1 MGGGENFAK
10 IMMSLNHELNNNP
23 LARMSDRAP
32 TTGLEGGRSAI
43 GGQPKKKSLEKMKPS
58 SLDEP
63 QLIKASA
70 DLKRGNLVSQ
80 YHHNKPVKK
89 TKFDD
94 RDHFQQLLLEPFL

>member
-1 MGGGENFAK
+1 
-10 IMMSLNHELNNNP
+10 
-23 LARMSDRAP
+23 MSDRTQ
-32 TTGLEGGRSAI
+32 TTGLEGGRPSMI
-43 GGQPKKKSLEKMKPS
+43 TVQPKKKSLEKIKPS

-70 DLKRGNLVSQ
+70 DMKRANIVSH

>member
-10 IMMSLNHELNNNP
+10 IMMSLNHELNP

-32 TTGLEGGRSAI
+32 TTRLEGGRSAI
-43 GGQPKKKSLEKMKPS
+43 GGQPKKKSLEKPS

-63 QLIKASA
+63 QLVKASA